1 MYDLLIL
8 LFNMPN
14 FTQFIEK
21 FGYIGIL
28 IWFLT
33 FDQITPIP
41 EEISLLLIGY
51 LCANGIF
58 NPFLA
63 GAIALAGMVSV
74 DILYYHLSKTG
85 SRLIKRKSKEKT
97 SGFVAHYKKK
107 LREHTPKTLIIL
119 CFIPRMRM
127 WGPILAGSLKIPFK
141 KFFLFDGMGL
151 FLFTI
156 VYISLGFIFHQSL
169 GSFMKKLKGWENI
182 IFIGAIILL
191 GIIIVVVIRKRL
203 MKKSSS
209 QTA

>member
-1 MYDLLIL
+1 MQCIQPLWTFGCQKKAYLTSDIGGLGIFFAIHQLMHDLLTL

-21 FGYIGIL
+21 FGYVGIL

-51 LCANGIF
+51 LCAHGIF

-63 GAIALAGMVSV
+63 GAIAFAGMVGV

-85 SRLIKRKSKEKT
+85 SRLIKKKSKNKR
-97 SGFVAHYKKK
+97 SGFVQSYKEK
-107 LREHTPKTLIIL
+107 LREHTPRTLVIL

-127 WGPILAGSLKIPFK
+127 WGPILGGSLKIPFK
-141 KFFLFDGMGL
+141 KFLLFDGLGL

-169 GSFMKKLKGWENI
+169 
-182 IFIGAIILL
+182 
-191 GIIIVVVIRKRL
+191 
-203 MKKSSS
+203 
-209 QTA
+209 